1 MSSLTAS
8 FTINGQ
14 VFTKSLTLEAI
25 RKSGFIANQLD
36 DLGYSEGEDMCPF
49 DMSNLNIQDK
59 YSEKVIDLFTTMLTY
74 LTTADGET
82 FIKETIEVSNEYDND
97 YIDKLFDKLPFAYY
111 SHLIN
116 VTNFM
121 DVPSVFKYLVTK
133 FAKIIRERT
142 QAKSEASASA

>member
-1 MSSLTAS
+1 MSSLAVT

-14 VFTKSLTLEAI
+14 AFTKTITLDAI

-36 DLGYSEGEDMCPF
+36 DLGYSDGEELCPF
-49 DMSNLNIQDK
+49 DISNLNIQDK
-59 YSEKVIDLFTTMLTY
+59 YSEKVIDLFSTMLTY
-74 LTTADGET
+74 LTTTDGET
-82 FIKETIEVSNEYDND
+82 FIKETIEVSNEYENE
-97 YIDKLFDKLPFAYY
+97 YIDELFNKLPFAYY

-116 VTNFM
+116 VANFM

-142 QAKSEASASA
+142 LVKSEASTTT

>member
-36 DLGYSEGEDMCPF
+36 DLGYSEGDELFPF
-49 DMSNLNIQDK
+49 DISNLNIQDK
-59 YSEKVIDLFTTMLTY
+59 YSEKVIDLFTTMLAY

-82 FIKETIEVSNEYDND
+82 FIKETIEVSNEYENE
-97 YIDKLFDKLPFAYY
+97 YIDELFNKLPFAYY

-116 VTNFM
+116 VANFM
-121 DVPSVFKYLVTK
+121 DVPSIFKYLVTK

-142 QAKSEASASA
+142 QAKNEVSGSA